1 MNFELKK
8 YLNDKKAQI
17 EEFIKCYFQI
27 PFIPPILHES
37 VLYSLTAGGK
47 RIRPILCIAS
57 YEACDGM
64 GDIVPYATAIE
75 FIHTYSLIHDDLPA
89 MDNDDLRRGKP
100 TNHKVF
106 GEGIAILA
114 GDGLLTEAFAILSN
128 RDYADISSDTLLK
141 VISEISKAAGL
152 RGMVAGQA
160 YDLISEGKEPDEKIV
175 EFIHLYKTAAMIRA
189 SVKIGGL
196 LAESSEDKIRRL
208 EDYGEA
214 IGLAFQIVDDIL
226 DIESNTEEM
235 GKPKGSDIERGK
247 MTYPRVFG
255 IEKSKE
261 KARELI
267 NKALEAL
274 SIFDKKA
281 EPLREIAHY
290 IIKRTS

>member
-1 MNFELKK
+1 MSFDLKI
-8 YLNDKKAQI
+8 YLADKKEKIDQ
-17 EEFIKCYFQI
+17 FISSYFNRAII
-27 PFIPPILHES
+27 PSILQES
-37 VLYSLTAGGK
+37 IVYSLTAGGK

-57 YEACDGM
+57 YEACDGT
-64 GDIVPYATAIE
+64 GDIIPYATAIE

-128 RDYADISSDTLLK
+128 KDYADISSNTLLK
-141 VISEISKAAGL
+141 VISEISNAAGI

-160 YDLISEGKEPDEKIV
+160 YDLISEGKESDGKIV

-189 SVKIGGL
+189 SVKVGAL
-196 LAESSEDKIRRL
+196 LAESSEDKIKRL
-208 EDYGEA
+208 ETYGEA

-226 DIESNTEEM
+226 DIESTTEEM

-255 IEKSKE
+255 IENSKNKAMKLIE
-261 KARELI
+261 KALQEI
-267 NKALEAL
+267 EIFGDKAT
-274 SIFDKKA
+274 
-281 EPLREIAHY
+281 PLREIAKF
-290 IIKRTS
+290 IINRTK